1 MRKFDPRISGCPRL
15 PYPEVVEGGGGG
27 GNLFGLGQRVFPT
40 ALEWNGLGVLD
51 GQRGNERCPVVLLF
65 DDMCNV

>member
-15 PYPEVVEGGGGG
+15 PYPEVVGEGG
-27 GNLFGLGQRVFPT
+27 GLGQRVFPT
-40 ALEWNGLGVLD
+40 ARGWSDCLGVLD

-65 DDMCNV
+65 DDKCNV